1 MSEVRPDQILS
12 ELKPSACEV
21 LPKFVKISALEEE
34 MVEGGGV
41 TFECVVGGG
50 HPRPEVVWLLN
61 NNRYTTVEYV
71 SQHCQMETN
80 IQLLHQI
87 ADRNF

>member
-1 MSEVRPDQILS
+1 M
-12 ELKPSACEV
+12 
-21 LPKFVKISALEEE
+21 KISALEEE

-71 SQHCQMETN
+71 SEHCHPFSIFNRLLLGIFCVQMLFFDSTET
-80 IQLLHQI
+80 
-87 ADRNF
+87 